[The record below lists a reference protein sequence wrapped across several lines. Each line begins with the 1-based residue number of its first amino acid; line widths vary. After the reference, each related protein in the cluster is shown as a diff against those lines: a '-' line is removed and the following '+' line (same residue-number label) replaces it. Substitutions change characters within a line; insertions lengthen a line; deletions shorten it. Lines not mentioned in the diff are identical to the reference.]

1 MAFATLFTRARAL
14 FVGRKLQSLV
24 AFGLRQEFSPLW
36 PVPLPPQLPQD
47 VGKPTLVLD
56 IDETIL
62 HTYGMQLE
70 TEDTVA
76 FFLFL
81 RPHLREFLKEVKEL
95 YEVVFWTAGTASYCS
110 AMVDAIEV
118 QVLQLPRSLCN
129 VNEMKLAASGAPST
143 DNVNFYAL
151 SRTQT
156 LEGENYMKYLP
167 MLGRPMHRVIVLDD
181 NVRSFPLHPR
191 NAVKVPVF
199 LPDDR
204 ALMEYGQGVSLM
216 NEDGAHKDDASLLE
230 AISRGKAEV
239 ARLEKDQALLQL
251 LPLLRRVAQAENIP
265 RELDHWRDDEYVRC
279 DDFHETMNPLSV
291 TRQRVLGSVLPSRR
305 DTPIPPLKAHYM
317 NQCFLEEANTAMR
330 SQQMRR
336 DRSKL

>member
-1 MAFATLFTRARAL
+1 MVSAAFFTLPGARST
-14 FVGRKLQSLV
+14 GQKLQRLV

-36 PVPLPPQLPQD
+36 PVPLPPQLPKD
-47 VGKPTLVLD
+47 AGKPTLVLD

-62 HTYGMQLE
+62 HTYGMRLA

-76 FFLFL
+76 FSLYL
-81 RPHLREFLKEVKEL
+81 RPHLREFLAEVKEL
-95 YEVVFWTAGTASYCS
+95 YEVVFWTAGTASYCA

-118 QVLQLPRSLCN
+118 QVLQLPRSFYS
-129 VNEMKLAASGAPST
+129 VEEIRLAASGAAST
-143 DNVNFYAL
+143 DTANFYAL

-156 LEGENYMKYLP
+156 LEEENYMKYLP
-167 MLGRPMHRVIVLDD
+167 MLGRPMNRVVVLDD

-191 NAVKVPVF
+191 NAVKVPLF

-204 ALMEYGQGVSLM
+204 TLQAYSRAVSLLK
-216 NEDGAHKDDASLLE
+216 EDAAHKDAASLSE
-230 AISRGKAEV
+230 VISRGQAEV
-239 ARLEKDQALLQL
+239 ARLEKDEALLQL
-251 LPLLRRVAQAENIP
+251 LPLLRRVAQAEDVP
-265 RELDHWRDDEYVRC
+265 RELDHWRDDDYVRC

-305 DTPIPPLKAHYM
+305 DTPIPPLKAHFM
-317 NQCFLEEANTAMR
+317 NQCFVEGANAAMR

-336 DRSKL
+336 ARSRL